1 MNFPLISRKRY
12 EQELGEL
19 KKKNDEL
26 LEANAIFAVKLRRI
40 MNLLGKLKATP
51 PMSNVRFIQN
61 VKDVFERW
69 ELLNLLIL

>member
-1 MNFPLISRKRY
+1 MNFPLISRKKY
-12 EQELGEL
+12 EQEISEL
-19 KKKNDEL
+19 KTKNDEL

-61 VKDVFERW
+61 IRDVFER
-69 ELLNLLIL
+69 

>member
-1 MNFPLISRKRY
+1 MNFPLISRKKY
-12 EQELGEL
+12 EQEISEL

-61 VKDVFERW
+61 VRDVFER
-69 ELLNLLIL
+69 

>member
-12 EQELGEL
+12 EEEINEL

-61 VKDVFERW
+61 VRDVFER
-69 ELLNLLIL
+69 

>member
-1 MNFPLISRKRY
+1 MKFPLISRKRY
-12 EQELGEL
+12 EQEITEL

-61 VKDVFERW
+61 VKDVFER
-69 ELLNLLIL
+69 

>member
-1 MNFPLISRKRY
+1 MNFSLISRKKY

-19 KKKNDEL
+19 KKKNEEL

-40 MNLLGKLKATP
+40 MNLIGKLKATP

-61 VKDVFERW
+61 VKDVFTK
-69 ELLNLLIL
+69 

>member
-1 MNFPLISRKRY
+1 MSLKDRLPVSRKKY
-12 EQELGEL
+12 EEEITNL
-19 KKKNDEL
+19 KNKNDEL

-61 VKDVFERW
+61 VRDVFEK
-69 ELLNLLIL
+69 

>member
-1 MNFPLISRKRY
+1 MNFPLISRKKY
-12 EQELGEL
+12 EQEISEL
-19 KKKNDEL
+19 KTKNDEL

-61 VKDVFERW
+61 VRDVFER
-69 ELLNLLIL
+69 

>member
-1 MNFPLISRKRY
+1 MNFPLISRKKY
-12 EQELGEL
+12 EEEITEL

-61 VKDVFERW
+61 VKDVFER
-69 ELLNLLIL
+69 

>member
-1 MNFPLISRKRY
+1 MNFPLISRKKY

-19 KKKNDEL
+19 KKKNEEL

-40 MNLLGKLKATP
+40 MNLIGKLKATP

-61 VKDVFERW
+61 VKDVFEK
-69 ELLNLLIL
+69 

>member
-1 MNFPLISRKRY
+1 MNFPLISRKKY

-40 MNLLGKLKATP
+40 MNLLGKLKATV

-61 VKDVFERW
+61 VKDVFEK
-69 ELLNLLIL
+69 

>member
-1 MNFPLISRKRY
+1 MNFPLISRKKY

-19 KKKNDEL
+19 KKKNEEL

-40 MNLLGKLKATP
+40 MNLIGKLKATP

-61 VKDVFERW
+61 VKDVFTK
-69 ELLNLLIL
+69 

>member
-1 MNFPLISRKRY
+1 MSLKNKLPVSRKRY
-12 EQELGEL
+12 EQEISEL

-40 MNLLGKLKATP
+40 MNLLGKLKSTP

-61 VKDVFERW
+61 VRDVFER
-69 ELLNLLIL
+69 